1 MGVDKNRIETYAK
14 EIGADAGEMLDAFG
28 KMPEISQAKFEEV
41 LDLLWLMAKKLS
53 TLGHNNLLLAKD
65 IAERKDA
72 QTRITHLNSVLLAIR
87 DVNQLIV
94 VEKDRDR
101 LIRKACDILLET
113 RGYEAVWFG
122 LMGDAGNFA
131 AVVGSGVMYP
141 VSAKR

>member
-1 MGVDKNRIETYAK
+1 VSVRDHVPELPIIVLTGFDDVAVANMAVRE
-14 EIGADAGEMLDAFG
+14 GAQDY
-28 KMPEISQAKFEEV
+28 
-41 LDLLWLMAKKLS
+41 
-53 TLGHNNLLLAKD
+53 LAKD
-65 IAERKDA
+65 QVDSNSLARALRHSIERKDA
-72 QTRITHLNSVLLAIR
+72 QTRITHLNSVLRAIR
-87 DVNQLIV
+87 DVSQLIV

-131 AVVGSGVMYP
+131 TVVGSGVMYP